1 MVLLKDE
8 ILAQVA
14 EDLVAIAQERLAK
27 KNDPDRQSAA
37 RVPFHQVMCLA
48 TTQDAKVD
56 NWTATLSLNVSRGG
70 LGLVSPTS
78 ALKVGAVVV
87 VDCLPSQIKQLLPGR
102 VVRVNEIIPGLSEI
116 GVQFQL
122 QSELLEGIR

>member
-1 MVLLKDE
+1 MPV
-8 ILAQVA
+8 
-14 EDLVAIAQERLAK
+14 AQERLAQK
-27 KNDPDRQSAA
+27 LEPPRRSA

-48 TTQDAKVD
+48 TTHDAKVD
-56 NWTATLSLNVSRGG
+56 NWTATLSLNVSRDGV
-70 LGLVSPTS
+70 GLVSPTS

-87 VDCLPSQIKQLLPGR
+87 VDCLPGQIKQLLPGR
-102 VVRVNEIIPGLSEI
+102 VVRVNEIVPGLSEI